1 MSIYPN
7 RCHLS
12 HIPLRKEPS
21 HRSEM
26 VTELL
31 FGETYRIIEQ
41 QNQWSHIETL
51 YDSYKGWIP
60 NGQIHQQNITEPTQC
75 LKTPIYARPSNKMLS
90 IGSLVNQQLC
100 PLLPPTTHCSTL
112 KDQYNTKTLF
122 NIADNYFI
130 DTPYL
135 WGGRTMWGIDCSGL
149 TQILYRTIGIQL
161 NRDSHQ
167 QAEAGKNIAFE
178 HHQIGDLAFFSSTP
192 DHQKI
197 THVGI
202 IAPNQQILHAASH
215 VKYNKLTHKGI
226 LHDNQT
232 SYTHYLIK
240 ICRYADLTS

>member
-12 HIPLRKEPS
+12 HIALRKEPS

-31 FGETYRIIEQ
+31 FGETYQITEQ
-41 QNQWSHIETL
+41 QNHWSLIKTDHDL
-51 YDSYKGWIP
+51 YEGWIP
-60 NGQIHQQNITEPTQC
+60 NGQIHQQITTEPIKC
-75 LKTPIYARPSNKMLS
+75 LKVPSYARPSNKMLS

-100 PLLPPTTHCSTL
+100 PLLPPTTHYTTL

-161 NRDSHQ
+161 NRDSYQ
-167 QAEAGKNIAFE
+167 QAAGGKTIAFE
-178 HHQIGDLAFFSSTP
+178 EHRVGDLAFFSSTP
-192 DHQKI
+192 DQQKI

-202 IAPNQQILHAASH
+202 IAPNQQILHAANH
-215 VKYNKLTHKGI
+215 VKYNKLTPKGI
-226 LHDNQT
+226 LDHHQT
-232 SYTHYLIK
+232 TYTHYLIS
-240 ICRYADLTS
+240 ISRYADLI